1 LIVCLKEF
9 LVSLNQPIVI
19 SKNKGKTQET
29 VDDILEFHNKSN
41 SNGRRNLNDF
51 GKFGVVKLMH
61 IIASPFPI
69 AEDVMILFATIRKQI
84 FGQVGIQTR
93 RAVFTTGRIRKRT
106 SFGQSFIVPSSI
118 GPKATNIA
126 KINQFLNLLGSIEV
140 FLEFYAIKFLIPVK
154 MAIYREYRSIR
165 EFITKAGTGA
175 HWGRLLITLL
185 V

>member
-1 LIVCLKEF
+1 
-9 LVSLNQPIVI
+9 LNQPIVI

-69 AEDVMILFATIRKQI
+69 AEDVMILLTIRQI
-84 FGQVGIQTR
+84 LIQISIQTR

-106 SFGQSFIVPSSI
+106 SFGQSFVVPSSI
-118 GPKATNIA
+118 GPKATNIT
-126 KINQFLNLLGSIEV
+126 KINQFLNLFGSIEV
-140 FLEFYAIKFLIPVK
+140 FLEFYAIKSRISVK
-154 MAIYREYRSIR
+154 MTVDGKNATIR